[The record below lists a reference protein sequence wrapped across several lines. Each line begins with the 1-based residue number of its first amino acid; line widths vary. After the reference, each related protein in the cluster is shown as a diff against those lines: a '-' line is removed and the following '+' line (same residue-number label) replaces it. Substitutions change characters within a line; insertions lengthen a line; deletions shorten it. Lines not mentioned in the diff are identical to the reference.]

1 MLLSS
6 VVFNQVNEAASGA
19 VGHSSAGEML
29 SKRCVAL
36 LKLVLRPDV
45 WPNVDLKLS
54 FFDKLLSTATSAQ
67 PNISNIVVALELL
80 EFLIGIMV
88 IYTAFHLLLLFY
100 IQ

>member
-1 MLLSS
+1 M
-6 VVFNQVNEAASGA
+6 FNQVNEAASGA

-88 IYTAFHLLLLFY
+88 IYAAFHLLLLFY